1 MFLVVRD
8 ELRKTALSKL
18 NLIPHMK
25 GFISFFSIVMKD
37 YVNNRIL
44 LKFLESI
51 KYEEFSLFYKS
62 IFNRMYIKSF
72 IHGNASKNEALA
84 IFNESI
90 KENFVNTSPIL
101 IKDRHY
107 KNFQANIKGY
117 YIFRE
122 KILNKINVNHAI
134 LNFYQLGQ
142 KNLRNLILA
151 YLIKFLCGN
160 IYFTQLRIKEQLG
173 YITKG
178 KIVALDDVIVIY
190 M

>member
-25 GFISFFSIVMKD
+25 GFINFFSIVMKD
-37 YVNNRIL
+37 YISSRIL
-44 LKFLESI
+44 LKSLDSI
-51 KYEEFSLFYKS
+51 KYEDFFQFSKS
-62 IFNRMYIKSF
+62 IFNRMCMKSF
-72 IHGNASKNEALA
+72 IHGNASKKEALA

-90 KENFVNTSPIL
+90 KENFLNTGPIL
-101 IKDRHY
+101 IKDKHY
-107 KNFQANIKGY
+107 KNLQANIKGY

-134 LNFYQLGQ
+134 LNFYQLGV
-142 KNLRNLILA
+142 KNLRNIILA
-151 YLIKFLCGN
+151 YLVKFLCGN

-178 KIVALDDVIVIY
+178 KIVALDDVIVNNK
-190 M
+190 